1 MTASLEKN
9 ANNMI
14 KIKINNIHFR
24 EKKYILSVIFE
35 DILGI
40 KVSYEISNSESYEL
54 ILPNKKNIIIPD
66 IFLSSQQYQK
76 EWKEFEYP
84 KKSFVTNINI
94 INNHKLFGIYGNEK
108 FNNTEDG
115 ININNDIIGT
125 AFVFLSRIEELN
137 FNHDKFNR
145 YQFKNSIAERFNI
158 ITRPVVNEYI
168 EFIKDALK
176 FLEPNI
182 IFKKYNYNILLTHDI
197 DMIKKW
203 NWKGIIKHSIF
214 NFMKK
219 DFLKNYKNIFLSKL
233 NHTIDPYYN
242 FSQIMNIS
250 EEHNINST
258 FLFMALEKNEF
269 DFRYPINKARKG
281 IKNILMRNEHNIG
294 IHLSKL
300 SYNNF
305 QNASN
310 EINRLKTITETDIIF
325 NRFHY
330 LMFDIKKSWDILEKN
345 QIKYD
350 LTLGFPEFIGFR
362 CGICYPFKVFDLK
375 RKKKLNL
382 TEIPLN
388 IMDVTITEYMNGLK
402 RVERDYHIANVIN
415 NIKKYEGTLN
425 LLWHNNSYIDYSN
438 STNEE
443 LLDLILKQAVE

>member
-1 MTASLEKN
+1 
-9 ANNMI
+9 MI
-14 KIKINNIHFR
+14 KIKTNNIHLT

-35 DILGI
+35 DILGLKYTHEI
-40 KVSYEISNSESYEL
+40 CDRDVYEI
-54 ILPNKKNIIIPD
+54 ILSDNKKIIIPD
-66 IFLSSQQYQK
+66 IFLLSQKNQK
-76 EWKEFEYP
+76 EWKNYQYP
-84 KKSFVTNINI
+84 KLCFNTNISIKNKHQIFGLYGDKDFSINKTSI
-94 INNHKLFGIYGNEK
+94 I
-108 FNNTEDG
+108 
-115 ININNDIIGT
+115 INNDIFGT
-125 AFVFLSRIEELN
+125 AFIFLSRIEELN

-182 IFKKYNYNILLTHDI
+182 IFKKYNYNIFLTHDI

-250 EEHNINST
+250 EKYNINST
-258 FLFMALEKNEF
+258 FLFLALEKNEF
-269 DFRYPINKARKG
+269 DFRYHIKKARKG
-281 IKNILMRNEHNIG
+281 IKNILMRKEHNVG
-294 IHLSKL
+294 VHLSKL
-300 SYNNF
+300 SYNNS
-305 QNASN
+305 QNANN
-310 EINRLKTITETDIIF
+310 EINRIKTITETDIIY

-330 LMFDIKKSWDILEKN
+330 LMFDIKTSWDILEKN

-382 TEIPLN
+382 KEIPLN
-388 IMDVTITEYMNGLK
+388 IMDVTITEYMIELK
-402 RVERDYHIANVIN
+402 REDRDYHIANVIN
-415 NIKKYEGTLN
+415 NIKKYDGTLN
-425 LLWHNNSYIDYSN
+425 LLWHNNSYIDYLN

-443 LLDLILKQAVE
+443 LLDLILKQAIE

>member
-1 MTASLEKN
+1 MN

-40 KVSYEISNSESYEL
+40 NVSYEISNSESYEL

-76 EWKEFEYP
+76 EWENYQYP
-84 KKSFVTNINI
+84 KLCYNTDITIKNK
-94 INNHKLFGIYGNEK
+94 HKIFGLYGNKDFSISEK
-108 FNNTEDG
+108 SIT
-115 ININNDIIGT
+115 INNDIIGT

-137 FNHDKFNR
+137 NNHDKFGR
-145 YQFKNSIAERFNI
+145 YQYKNSIAERFNI

-168 EFIKDALK
+168 EFIKDALE

-182 IFKKYNYNILLTHDI
+182 IFKKYNYNIILTHDI

-219 DFLKNYKNIFLSKL
+219 DFLKNYKNIFLSKF

-258 FLFMALEKNEF
+258 FLFMAIEKNEF
-269 DFRYPINKARKG
+269 DFRYPIKKARKG
-281 IKNILMRNEHNIG
+281 INNILIKKEHNIG

-310 EINRLKTITETDIIF
+310 EINRLKQITEKDIIY

-330 LMFDIKKSWDILEKN
+330 LMFDIKNSWDILEKN

-388 IMDVTITEYMNGLK
+388 IMDVTITEYMIELNK
-402 RVERDYHIANVIN
+402 VEKDCHIANVIN
-415 NIKKYEGTLN
+415 NIKKYDGTLN
-425 LLWHNNSYIDYSN
+425 LLWHNNSYIDYLN
-438 STNEE
+438 SANEE
-443 LLDLILKQAVE
+443 LLDFILKQAVE